1 MKTSALAIA
10 SLLLLVGPA
19 LGQTRP
25 SDTVPADGI
34 KQPPVLPQQ
43 GESRSAIVCL
53 LGQAL
58 GKQSTYWDAVRVGTS
73 ELFTVSLGN
82 EVRVNS
88 AGGLFDPALLHV
100 YDAFV
105 SAAASRKQIDLS
117 WDSNGVVTRI
127 VMRWNAPCPN

>member
-1 MKTSALAIA
+1 MKTPALAIA
-10 SLLLLVGPA
+10 SLLLLVGTA
-19 LGQTRP
+19 LGQTKP
-25 SDTVPADGI
+25 SDKVPTDGI
-34 KQPPVLPQQ
+34 RQPPVLSPQ
-43 GESRSAIVCL
+43 GAPRSAIVCL

-73 ELFTVSLGN
+73 ELFTVSIGN
-82 EVRVNS
+82 DIRVNS
-88 AGGLFDPALLHV
+88 AGGPFDPALLHV